1 MVSLRFF
8 LIPLLGLAS
17 FAAAKSSSGDSVLVV
32 LDQTVAKEDYSL
44 FFTGLES
51 TYEPFGIY

>member
-1 MVSLRFF
+1 MVSLRSL

-51 TYEPFGIY
+51 TYEPFGI